1 MSNGD
6 RPLSPHLQ
14 IYAWQWTMALS
25 ILHRATGVGLAGG
38 TLLMVWWL
46 LALANGAESFDT
58 VQMVIGSWIG
68 RLCLLGWT
76 WALFYHFCNGIRHLF
91 WDIGKGFELDTARNS
106 GYTVVVASIVFTGL
120 AWVAG
125 YMAMGAM

>member
-25 ILHRATGVGLAGG
+25 ILHRATGVGLAAG

-58 VQMVIGSWIG
+58 IQMVIGSWIG

-91 WDIGKGFELDTARNS
+91 WDIGMGFELDTARNS
-106 GYTVVVASIVFTGL
+106 GYTVVVASVVFTGL
-120 AWVAG
+120 AWVVG

>member
-1 MSNGD
+1 MNNGD

-25 ILHRATGVGLAGG
+25 ILHRATGTGLAAG

-46 LALANGAESFDT
+46 LALADGAASFDT
-58 VQMVIGSWIG
+58 VQTVIGSVVG

-91 WDIGKGFELDTARNS
+91 WDVGMGFDLDTARNS
-106 GYTVVVASIVFTGL
+106 GYFVAAASIGLTGL
-120 AWVAG
+120 TWIVG
-125 YMAMGAM
+125 YMAMGAI

>member
-106 GYTVVVASIVFTGL
+106 GYTVVAASIGLTVL
-120 AWVAG
+120 AWIVG